1 MNSAASNAVLIGI
14 DWGTSSLR
22 AYLIDEKGDV
32 IDKISSAQGIINV
45 KNQAFK
51 QVLERLI
58 SPWVSESD
66 LPILASGMISS
77 RNGWVETPYLHL
89 PIDANGL
96 ANSLLR
102 HNLSEN
108 RSIYFVTGASNGDYL
123 EPDVMRG
130 EETQIVAA
138 SSIGLVDGTFVLPGT
153 HSKWIQVKNG
163 KIANFS
169 TYMTGEI
176 FGALKENT
184 ILGAMMEDSEFDE
197 EIFRNGVAVGFNGA
211 DKLLNRLFHVRTLSL
226 FGKLSKTST
235 ADYMSGILIGAEVA
249 SNACRESRLGTISII
264 GDSDLVIRYKIAIKY
279 AGLKSQIYS
288 GDIVAKGHFLIAKE
302 AGLLT

>member
-58 SPWVSESD
+58 SPWVSERD

-163 KIANFS
+163 KIVNFS

-184 ILGAMMEDSEFDE
+184 ILGALMEDSEFDE
-197 EIFRNGVAVGFNGA
+197 EVFRNGVAVGFNGA

-235 ADYMSGILIGAEVA
+235 SDYMSGILIGAEVA
-249 SNACRESRLGTISII
+249 SNAYRESRLGTISII